1 MKRIGLIL
9 TIVFLM
15 FSSFGIHKFYTAIY
29 QIEFIPKKERIEVTT
44 RIFIDDLNEAIE
56 KKYKQ
61 KVFIGTD
68 KESPQDIELMKK
80 YFVEKFQLKVNG
92 KIKPMNFVS
101 KEIEENVII
110 CYLSIKGITKMKTL
124 EVENTIITEVHHEQQ
139 NIIQAKFNGEKHSLL
154 LTSEI
159 TKGMLK

>member
-80 YFVEKFQLKVNG
+80 YLVEKFQLKVNG